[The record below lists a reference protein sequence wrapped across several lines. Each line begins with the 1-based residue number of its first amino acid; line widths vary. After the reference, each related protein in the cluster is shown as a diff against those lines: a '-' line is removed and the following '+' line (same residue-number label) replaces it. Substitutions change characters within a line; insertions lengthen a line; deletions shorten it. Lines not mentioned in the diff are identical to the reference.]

1 MTEHTGQETIEGED
15 GHLVKKV
22 EETTTVQEAPGTTL
36 SETATAKTTDP
47 VESVE
52 ADTRPSTP
60 LERGMRRMLAAFA
73 YRDFRVQ
80 WIGACSSAIGTWM
93 QIVAQNWLVLSLTNS
108 PFYLGLDAFLQ
119 QLPIILFTLVGG
131 VFADRYDRRK
141 TLLASQYVQ
150 MFTSG
155 ALAVL
160 MYLHVVQVWHIMA
173 LSFMTGVAQSFGGP
187 AYQSLLP
194 SLVDKKDL
202 PNAVAL
208 NSIQFNLAR
217 VLGPLLFAVT
227 LATFLKWGYNE
238 PQAMNAAFF
247 LNALSFFVVIGTLM
261 SLHVKHVP
269 TTHTRRMRDE
279 LQGGLH
285 YVRHHNS
292 LVALIVLAAATTFL
306 GFAILTFLPVFAQRV
321 FHGSASTYSRLMA
334 FSGAGSIVGALVVA
348 WLGKFR
354 RMGLTALLMQ
364 AIYGVL
370 ILAFAMSR
378 VMWLSQ
384 ILLFFTGAALMMVFS
399 TVTSLVQLIAPNEMR
414 GRVMSIYM
422 VAFRGGMPLGSLA
435 GGYLATIIGAPR
447 VIAINGALLVL
458 VAAYFLLVR
467 SHGVREA

>member
-1 MTEHTGQETIEGED
+1 LAET
-15 GHLVKKV
+15 VPA
-22 EETTTVQEAPGTTL
+22 EAAVAAAP
-36 SETATAKTTDP
+36 TAT
-47 VESVE
+47 SFG
-52 ADTRPSTP
+52 
-60 LERGMRRMLAAFA
+60 ERTLRRMLAAFT

-108 PFYLGLDAFLQ
+108 PFFLGLDAFLQ
-119 QLPIILFTLVGG
+119 QLPIILLTLIGG

-141 TLLASQYVQ
+141 TLMASQYIQ
-150 MFTSG
+150 MATSG
-155 ALAVL
+155 TLAVL
-160 MYLHVVQVWHIMA
+160 MYIHAVHVWHIMA
-173 LSFMTGVAQSFGGP
+173 LSFVTGVAQSFGGP

-217 VLGPLLFAVT
+217 VLGPLLFAAT
-227 LATFLKWGYNE
+227 LAAFIKWGYSE
-238 PQAMNAAFF
+238 PQAMNAAFALNSASF
-247 LNALSFFVVIGTLM
+247 LVVIGTLM
-261 SLHVKHVP
+261 SLHVKHIP
-269 TTHTRRMRDE
+269 TVHTKRMRDE

-285 YVRHHNS
+285 YVRHHDS

-306 GFAILTFLPVFAQRV
+306 GFAILTFLPLFAQRV
-321 FHGSASTYSRLMA
+321 FHEGASTYSHLMA

-364 AIYGVL
+364 AVYGIL

-378 VMWLSQ
+378 VMWVSEV
-384 ILLFFTGAALMMVFS
+384 LLFFTGAALMMVFS

-435 GGYLATIIGAPR
+435 SGYFATIFGAPN
-447 VIAINGALLVL
+447 VIAINGALLVV

>member
-1 MTEHTGQETIEGED
+1 LPD
-15 GHLVKKV
+15 
-22 EETTTVQEAPGTTL
+22 
-36 SETATAKTTDP
+36 TAAAKTTEPVAP
-47 VESVE
+47 VEAVV
-52 ADTRPSTP
+52 ADAGPSTP
-60 LERGMRRMLAAFA
+60 FGRGLRRMLAAFM

-93 QIVAQNWLVLSLTNS
+93 QIVAQNWLVLSLTHS

-119 QLPIILFTLVGG
+119 QLPIILFTLIGG

-141 TLLASQYVQ
+141 TLMASQYIQ
-150 MFTSG
+150 MATSG
-155 ALAVL
+155 TLAVL
-160 MYLHVVQVWHIMA
+160 MYFHVVQVWHIMA
-173 LSFMTGVAQSFGGP
+173 LSFVTGLAQSFGGP

-217 VLGPLLFAVT
+217 VLGPLLFAAT
-227 LATFLKWGYNE
+227 LAAFLKWGYDE
-238 PQAMNAAFF
+238 PQAMNAAFL
-247 LNALSFFVVIGTLM
+247 LNALSFLVVIGTLM

-269 TTHTRRMRDE
+269 TVHTKRMRDE

-285 YVRHHNS
+285 YVRHHSS

-306 GFAILTFLPVFAQRV
+306 GFAILTFLPVFAQSI
-321 FHGSASTYSRLMA
+321 FKGDASQYARLMA

-348 WLGKFR
+348 WLGKFP

-364 AIYGVL
+364 AVYGIL
-370 ILAFAMSR
+370 ILAFATSR
-378 VMWLSQ
+378 VLWLSE

-422 VAFRGGMPLGSLA
+422 VAFRGGMPLGSLVS
-435 GGYLATIIGAPR
+435 GYFATIIGTPM
-447 VIAINGALLVL
+447 IISINGVLLVL

-467 SHGVREA
+467 SHGIREA